1 MLIISRIILLV
12 LGEGLTY
19 DSNRSLGEADKK
31 FSINFTKAK
40 TKFFLSLYYN
50 HDKSYLFPNG
60 K

>member
-1 MLIISRIILLV
+1 M

-40 TKFFLSLYYN
+40 TKFFFLSLYYN

>member
-1 MLIISRIILLV
+1 M